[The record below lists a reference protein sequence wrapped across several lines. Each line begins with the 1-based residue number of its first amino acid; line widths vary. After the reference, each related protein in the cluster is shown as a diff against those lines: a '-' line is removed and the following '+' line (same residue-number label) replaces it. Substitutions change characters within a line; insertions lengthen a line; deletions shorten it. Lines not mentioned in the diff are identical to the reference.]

1 MEFTRRDFLKL
12 SATATLLCPL
22 SSLTFLTEA
31 NADEAMLFDFTKE
44 KKVPLA
50 CRMCAQSCPLIATVL
65 DGRLVRME
73 ANPNTPYAGAC
84 GRARAAVSAL
94 YNPNRIK
101 SPLIRVGERGE
112 GKFRKA
118 SWDEALDMVAKKM
131 VGLRN
136 AGEARSLAY
145 LPRFNSAPGMDKEFF
160 TLFGTP
166 NTVGYGDACFGNAL
180 QVGLGAICGGKAE
193 RGVPSASTT
202 AISSDYEKASYG
214 LLLGRNPGGG
224 LVTYTWGVSFG
235 RGKKNGLRVTVVDP
249 RKPSEAGESDTE
261 WLPIRPGT
269 DPAFLLALMNI
280 ILEKGYYD
288 APYLLKHSNAP
299 MLVDTATGLAVKTR
313 EKAVKDAKPGQEPQL
328 DYLVHDKEKGYL
340 FASETETPVLLG
352 NYLVEQD
359 GKTIR
364 AKTALQY
371 LLDESRQFTPA
382 WAEKICDVPAAKI
395 VGVAEKL
402 NKNKPKVFVD
412 RGYRSER
419 YASSL
424 REKLLIST
432 LNVLL
437 GCFGVE
443 GGVLWNRSARLKSF
457 MQVEKPKE
465 ESIMDWYMK
474 NDTNLKMAS
483 AGNYRRTYIR
493 SILEGKPY
501 PAKVAVFYGQNIVG
515 GSSGGAVIAE
525 ALKKLEMI
533 VAISPF
539 FNETT
544 LFADVILPDAT
555 FMERDEA
562 FNDSGYKSPV
572 PTIGVNRA
580 AVVPLFDTKDGY
592 WIISQLAKRVLKP
605 EEFQKAFGEYVEKGI
620 RGIWEKQLSAID
632 GISDE
637 EKAGISMETLLSKG
651 IWTGKKKYGVSAK
664 GTPTG
669 KLEIYSLYLAKTFN
683 ELKDKKYA
691 RLDQASPLPRWT
703 PPFWMEKKHILEG
716 NEFVPITGFS
726 ALSSFTGA
734 QTKDNLLLKTLG
746 EQLDWDAV
754 FINKAK
760 GRKMGL
766 NSGDT
771 VEIVNPEKPELKSR
785 ARVVLTETVHP
796 DALFC
801 YYGVGAGYF
810 TGLNSL
816 LTNSAKMGFNPNH
829 VSGLQFSPLTG
840 GMPSQ
845 DFIVTLRRV

>member
-12 SATATLLCPL
+12 TTTATLLCPL
-22 SSLTFLTEA
+22 SSLTFFIKDA
-31 NADEAMLFDFTKE
+31 AADDALLFDFSKE

-50 CRMCAQSCPLIATVL
+50 CRMCAQSCPLMATVL

-84 GRARAAVSAL
+84 GRAMAAVSAL

-118 SWDEALDMVAKKM
+118 TWDEALEVVAKKM
-131 VGLRN
+131 VELR
-136 AGEARSLAY
+136 AVGEARSLAY

-160 TLFGTP
+160 TIFGTP
-166 NTVGYGDACFGNAL
+166 NVVGYGDSCFGNAL
-180 QVGLGAICGGKAE
+180 QVGLGAICGGKADH
-193 RGVPSASTT
+193 GVPSASTT
-202 AISSDYEKASYG
+202 ATSSDYEKASYG
-214 LLLGRNPGGG
+214 LLMGRNPGGG

-235 RGKKNGLRVTVVDP
+235 RGKKNGLKVTVVDP
-249 RKPSEAGESDTE
+249 RKPSEAGENDAE

-280 ILEKGYYD
+280 IFKKGYYD
-288 APYLLKHSNAP
+288 APYLLKHTNAP
-299 MLVDTATGLAVKTR
+299 MLVDLATGLPVKTR
-313 EKAVKDAKPGQEPQL
+313 EKQDKKEEV
-328 DYLVHDKEKGYL
+328 DYLVFDTVKGYVY
-340 FASETETPVLLG
+340 SNETETPALLG
-352 NYLVEQD
+352 SYLIEQD
-359 GKTIR
+359 GGKIQ
-364 AKTALQY
+364 AKTSLQY
-371 LLDESRQFTPA
+371 LMDESEQYTPA
-382 WAEKICDVPAAKI
+382 WAEKICDVPAARI
-395 VGVAEKL
+395 IAVAEKL
-402 NKNKPKVFVD
+402 NRHKPRVFVD

-443 GGVLWNRSARLKSF
+443 GGVLWNRSASLKGF
-457 MQVEKPKE
+457 MHVEKPKE
-465 ESIMDWYMK
+465 ESIMAWYMK
-474 NDTNLKMAS
+474 NDPNLKMAS

-501 PAKVAVFYGQNIVG
+501 PARVAVFYGQNIVG
-515 GSSGGAVIAE
+515 GSSGGAIIGE
-525 ALKKLEMI
+525 ALKKLEMV

-562 FNDSGYKSPV
+562 FNDNGYKSPV

-580 AVVPLFDTKDGY
+580 AIAPLFDTKNGY

-605 EEFQKAFGEYVEKGI
+605 EEFQKYFSEYMEKGI
-620 RGIWEKQLSAID
+620 QGIWEKQLSAIG

-637 EKAGISMETLLSKG
+637 EKAGITMETLLAKG
-651 IWTGKKKYGVSAK
+651 VWTGKKKYGVSSK

-669 KLEIYSLYLAKTFN
+669 KLEVYSLYMAKSFN
-683 ELKDKKYA
+683 ELKVKKYA

-703 PPFWMEKKHILEG
+703 PPFWMEKKQILGG
-716 NEFVPITGFS
+716 NEFIPITGFS

-734 QTKDNLLLKTLG
+734 QTKDNLLLRTLG
-746 EQLDWDAV
+746 NKLDLDAV
-754 FINKAK
+754 FINKTK
-760 GRKMGL
+760 GRTLGL
-766 NSGDT
+766 KDGEM
-771 VEIVNPEKPELKSR
+771 VEIINPDLPALKST
-785 ARVVLTETVHP
+785 ARVILSETVHP
-796 DALFC
+796 DALFSF
-801 YYGVGAGYF
+801 YGIGAGYF

-816 LTNSAKMGFNPNH
+816 LTNAAKTGFNPNH
-829 VSGLQFSPLTG
+829 VSELQFSPLTG

-845 DFIVTLRRV
+845 DFIVTIRKV

>member
-12 SATATLLCPL
+12 TTTATLLCPL
-22 SSLTFLTEA
+22 SSLTFFIKDA
-31 NADEAMLFDFTKE
+31 AADNALLFDFTKE

-50 CRMCAQSCPLIATVL
+50 CRMCAQSCPLMATVL

-84 GRARAAVSAL
+84 GRAMAAVSAL

-118 SWDEALDMVAKKM
+118 TWDEALEVVAKKM
-131 VGLRN
+131 VELRA

-160 TLFGTP
+160 TIFGTP
-166 NTVGYGDACFGNAL
+166 NVVGYGDSCFGNAL
-180 QVGLGAICGGKAE
+180 QVGLGAICGGKADH
-193 RGVPSASTT
+193 GVPSASTT
-202 AISSDYEKASYG
+202 ATSSDYEKASYG

-235 RGKKNGLRVTVVDP
+235 RGKKNGLKVTTVDP
-249 RKPSEAGESDTE
+249 RKPSEAGENNEE

-280 ILEKGYYD
+280 IFKKGYYD

-299 MLVDTATGLAVKTR
+299 MLVDLATGLPVKTR
-313 EKAVKDAKPGQEPQL
+313 AKLDKKEEV
-328 DYLVHDKEKGYL
+328 DYLVFDTVKGYVY
-340 FASETETPVLLG
+340 SNETETPALLG
-352 NYLVEQD
+352 SYLIEQD
-359 GKTIR
+359 GGKIQ
-364 AKTALQY
+364 AKTSLQY
-371 LLDESRQFTPA
+371 LMDESEQYTPA
-382 WAEKICDVPAAKI
+382 WAEKICDVPAARI
-395 VGVAEKL
+395 IAVAEKL
-402 NKNKPKVFVD
+402 NKHKPRVFVD

-424 REKLLIST
+424 REKILIST

-443 GGVLWNRSARLKSF
+443 GGVLWNRSASLKGF
-457 MQVEKPKE
+457 MHVEKPKE
-465 ESIMDWYMK
+465 ESIMAWYMK
-474 NDTNLKMAS
+474 NDPNLKMAS
-483 AGNYRRTYIR
+483 AGHYRRTYIR

-515 GSSGGAVIAE
+515 GSSGGAIIGE

-562 FNDSGYKSPV
+562 FNDNGYKSPV

-580 AVVPLFDTKDGY
+580 AIAPLFDTKNGY
-592 WIISQLAKRVLKP
+592 WIISQLAKRVLEP
-605 EEFQKAFGEYVEKGI
+605 EEFQKYFGEYMEKGMQ
-620 RGIWEKQLSAID
+620 GIWEKQLSAI
-632 GISDE
+632 GGVSDE
-637 EKAGISMETLLSKG
+637 EKAGITMESLLAKG
-651 IWTGKKKYGVSAK
+651 VWTGKKKYGVSSK

-669 KLEIYSLYLAKTFN
+669 KLEIYSLYLAKSFN
-683 ELKDKKYA
+683 ELKGKKYA

-703 PPFWMEKKHILEG
+703 PPFWMEKKQKLGG
-716 NEFVPITGFS
+716 NEFIPITGFS

-734 QTKDNLLLKTLG
+734 QTKDNLLLRTLG
-746 EQLDWDAV
+746 DKLDLDAV
-754 FINKAK
+754 FINKTK
-760 GRKMGL
+760 GRTLGL
-766 NSGDT
+766 KGGEM
-771 VEIVNPEKPELKSR
+771 VEIINPDLPELKTT
-785 ARVVLTETVHP
+785 ARVILSETVHP
-796 DALFC
+796 DALFSF
-801 YYGVGAGYF
+801 YGIGAGYF

-816 LTNSAKMGFNPNH
+816 LTNAAKTGFNPNH
-829 VSGLQFSPLTG
+829 VSELHFSPLTG

-845 DFIVTLRRV
+845 DFIVTIRKV